1 MHAHIKLLIERPIVF
16 STGSGGMLGEFT
28 MLQLYHVALTAGK
41 AHKDHKH
48 HHVHHFAHDGSP
60 LSLTT
65 APPPPS
71 TPPPPA
77 NSLLVGG
84 QITPMLE
91 LNLGNRPQVVAAQL
105 PNGLQINQQY
115 VNGQFSPG
123 RTISEQL
130 YNTQQISS
138 AQAPIPATV
147 QYPSSPFG
155 GPGGNRV
162 LLTGQLVNPANV
174 QFFEGPYTSHNLFK
188 RNDNNNKRSK
198 RGNPETDPITSFEC
212 NVVFFFY

>member
-1 MHAHIKLLIERPIVF
+1 MLIEHMIVI
-16 STGSGGMLGEFT
+16 STGPAGMLGEFT

-48 HHVHHFAHDGSP
+48 HHVHHFGHDGSP

-65 APPPPS
+65 PAPPPS

-77 NSLLVGG
+77 NSLLIGG

-123 RTISEQL
+123 RAISEQL
-130 YNTQQISS
+130 YNTQQIP
-138 AQAPIPATV
+138 AGQAPIPATV

-162 LLTGQLVNPANV
+162 LLTGQLMNPANV
-174 QFFEGPYTSHNLFK
+174 QFFEGSFLSHNLFK
-188 RNDNNNKRSK
+188 RNNDEKRRSK
-198 RGNPETDPITSFEC
+198 RGNPETDPITSAEC
-212 NVVFFFY
+212 NVAFYCY